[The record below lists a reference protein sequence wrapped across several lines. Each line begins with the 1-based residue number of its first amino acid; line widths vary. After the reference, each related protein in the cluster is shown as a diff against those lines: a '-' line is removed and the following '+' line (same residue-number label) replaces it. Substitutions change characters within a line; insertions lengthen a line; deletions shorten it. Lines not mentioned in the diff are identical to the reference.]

1 MYFQQIKWK
10 LTLLLKR
17 ETRGVLE
24 ILTQK
29 INQQLF
35 TFIIA
40 ENLEM
45 PQNI

>member
-1 MYFQQIKWK
+1 M
-10 LTLLLKR
+10 
-17 ETRGVLE
+17 GVLE

-35 TFIIA
+35 IFIIA
-40 ENLEM
+40 GSLEM